1 MARPPKARLPIKI
14 AALQLFVES
23 GVHATGIREIAKHAG
38 CSEAALYRHWANK
51 EALVGSLYRE
61 HLAEVNRLLEEAISG
76 QSTLEAKVRAAA
88 TAVYKL
94 YDEHPLVFRF
104 VLLVQHE
111 LAKHLEAGTRTPHG
125 VVVDLCRWAAERG
138 EAKGDPV
145 LHAAALT
152 GIFLNTAT
160 YVLYGRLPG
169 PLLRYVEPVT
179 KTALLVLKQG

>member
-1 MARPPKARLPIKI
+1 MARPPKARLPIKT

-23 GVHATGIREIAKHAG
+23 GVHATGIREIAKRAG

-61 HLAEVNRLLEEAISG
+61 HLSEVNRLLEEAIAS
-76 QSTLEAKVRAAA
+76 QTSLADKVRAAV
-88 TAVYKL
+88 TSVYQL
-94 YDEHPLVFRF
+94 YDEQPLVFRF

-111 LAKHLEAGTRTPHG
+111 LAKHLEPGTRTPHA
-125 VVVDLCRWAAERG
+125 VVVDLCRWAVEQG
-138 EAKGDPV
+138 EAKGDPI

-160 YVLYGRLPG
+160 YALYGRLPG